1 MKYVLITRMYTGLF
15 ESIKEYEWN
24 PTGIPTITNLVERLA
39 TNGKLLFWFIL
50 CKNKAESLVVQNK
63 LSRLTFK
70 NENHIKA
77 IIIPYKHIVNSE
89 KVNSFVNNI
98 YAFCYIVKVAGGLGS
113 KICYFD
119 RSNIILAGLIKTIF
133 RSFTVIRILGV
144 YPNQKK
150 LAVSSKSKLLHPLTF
165 LSYKIKHDLAIC
177 TQDGS
182 GVEYYAEKLLNKRTK
197 INLLINGIEKDQN
210 CLKINNRPAII
221 SFLFV
226 GKIIKDK
233 GILELIEV
241 FSMLRQNRNDFKL
254 KVVGK
259 GELSKTVVDLIKKLN
274 LEGVVQMIG
283 SVDRRTIH
291 QLHNNSDVYISLNKL
306 GNLSN
311 TVLEAMAAGK
321 CIVMLGKDEKEH
333 TDISTEKLV
342 PDNAVIRIN
351 RSNIVKDLNQKI
363 EDLLDHPEE
372 ISIYSNRMK
381 TFASRILWTWDER
394 INSEIEFIEKYAKGE
409 FNLKND

>member
-1 MKYVLITRMYTGLF
+1 
-15 ESIKEYEWN
+15 
-24 PTGIPTITNLVERLA
+24 
-39 TNGKLLFWFIL
+39 
-50 CKNKAESLVVQNK
+50 
-63 LSRLTFK
+63 
-70 NENHIKA
+70 
-77 IIIPYKHIVNSE
+77 
-89 KVNSFVNNI
+89 
-98 YAFCYIVKVAGGLGS
+98 
-113 KICYFD
+113 
-119 RSNIILAGLIKTIF
+119 
-133 RSFTVIRILGV
+133 
-144 YPNQKK
+144 
-150 LAVSSKSKLLHPLTF
+150 
-165 LSYKIKHDLAIC
+165 
-177 TQDGS
+177 
-182 GVEYYAEKLLNKRTK
+182 KRTK